1 MPIVQKYHSL
11 FRCWTADV
19 ICRFSDHFCCVESR
33 KMWKN
38 KCQINMSTLFG
49 VTCPSDSGSC
59 MMISCHKQGKV
70 LICMQKTT
78 SFAKSN
84 QRNLIFSTK
93 DTLESGHFMSVINI
107 LMQLRKV
114 CNHPNLF
121 EPRPIVSP
129 FYSEQIVYHA
139 PSLATKAMERDP
151 FKASYFSVILVLG

>member
-1 MPIVQKYHSL
+1 
-11 FRCWTADV
+11 
-19 ICRFSDHFCCVESR
+19 
-33 KMWKN
+33 
-38 KCQINMSTLFG
+38 MSTLFG

-151 FKASYFSVILVLG
+151 FKASYFSVILVLGQLWTRSTGSAAVVRCLYQRRGLIPSLRSCNCKRQS